1 MAVRLESVG
10 LDVGG
15 EVHLAQLDLELPPG
29 SMTVLLGPA
38 RAGKTSLLR
47 LIAGLEAPTAG
58 RVLLDGREMHRV
70 SARRRNVGLV
80 HQRFVNYPGMTVYEN
95 IAAPLRRGRA
105 PADEIDARVRE
116 LAAVLHLDGLLG
128 RRPGELSGGQ
138 QQRTALARALVRSGG
153 LLLLDEP
160 LVNLDYK
167 LREELRDE
175 LRAVFARSGTTV
187 VYATSDPAE
196 ALLLGGRTV
205 VLDEGRVLQQGDA
218 LEVYR
223 RPVSDRVG
231 QLTSAPPMNLIEGRI
246 EAGRMHIGASA
257 AAPLARHLLDLEPG
271 AYRLGIRPHRLS
283 TDARGAAALALR
295 ATVELAEIS
304 GSETFLHVRL
314 SESGADF
321 VIQRAGTRP
330 YVPGE
335 TLDISFE
342 PAAVFAYFEDGRLAA
357 APEPNV

>member
-175 LRAVFARSGTTV
+175 LRAVFARRGATV

-205 VLDEGRVLQQGDA
+205 VLDEGRVLQQGEA

-223 RPVSDRVG
+223 RPLRDRVAE
-231 QLTSAPPMNLIEGRI
+231 LTSVPPMNLIEARV
-246 EAGRMHIGASA
+246 EAGRMQVGSAA
-257 AAPLARHLLDLEPG
+257 AAPLAKHLLGLAPG
-271 AYRLGIRPHRLS
+271 VYRLGIRPHRL
-283 TDARGAAALALR
+283 TTGTAKAGALALR
-295 ATVELAEIS
+295 GTVEFVEIA
-304 GSETFLHVRL
+304 GSETFLHLRL
-314 SESGADF
+314 SESREAC
-321 VIQRAGTRP
+321 VIHQAGTHP
-330 YVPGE
+330 HVLGE
-335 TLDISFE
+335 VLDVCCE
-342 PAAVFAYFEDGRLAA
+342 PAAVYAYSEDGRLAA
-357 APEPNV
+357 APES